1 MVRILHWSIVFS
13 IVVAYLTA
21 YYRYWYI
28 TQTEGANWTLLVV
41 HINFG
46 LLVLILILS
55 FIMFVSR
62 YCLSKMGAKTLSP
75 NKV

>member
-21 YYRYWYI
+21 YYRYWYT
-28 TQTEGANWTLLVV
+28 TQTEVANWYLLVV
-41 HINFG
+41 HINLT
-46 LLVLILILS
+46 LLLLILS
-55 FIMFVSR
+55 LIMLVLRDRFSKIVSKGV
-62 YCLSKMGAKTLSP
+62 LP